1 MSASPRRFARPRL
14 PGALALAG
22 LLLGAAL
29 AAAAAEAPADPSS
42 WPPEQQEFW
51 FEGPGLLVDRE
62 LEDRL
67 RGVDNEQRA
76 VLIEEFLRD
85 PVPETPGNEL
95 LEGVALRRRLARREF
110 LTFLDDRAK
119 LLFLQGKPLRVEPV
133 DCDQTF
139 RPLELWTYTEG
150 SLPLILYQ
158 PQPERPHRLWLPLDS
173 KRALYTDEMS
183 YWLEQFRELRD
194 RIRGRRIDLQLCRF
208 AATID
213 EITGISGLYDF
224 RSDRAGN
231 EELLARLRAPA
242 DLDAWAKSAAATP
255 PGDVA
260 PELTIEDVEL
270 LFPERRGQ
278 RIVSRLVLT
287 VPADQLESI
296 VEGDRPPEFRVQIEG
311 LVQLEGQLFEDFRMR
326 YQIGAD
332 GDPEKVALVV
342 DRALRPRRDF
352 QVHLRVRDEISGAE
366 AFVVRALAVPENPTA
381 VPEVA
386 VPERVVVALGDQ
398 MSAQRVAGRDAIVLV
413 PPETDVV
420 LGLWRADTLVSGER
434 IQTVR
439 FLVDGQV
446 QFTRSRP
453 PFSAEIRLALYPQEQ
468 VIRVEGY
475 DQVDE
480 LVASDE
486 VLINQQRGELEVE
499 ITEPARG
506 GKLSGRVEVAAEV
519 VVPEERRVEKVEFY
533 LNEELVEV
541 REAPPWRAVL
551 EVPEMRSEQD
561 LAYLTVVAELD
572 DGSRAEDVRF
582 LNVSSFMDTV
592 DVDLVELFTTV
603 VDRSNRL
610 VRGLERDRFRVF
622 EDGREQSVSKFELVE
637 NLPLTVGV
645 AVDTSGSM
653 IESLGEARRAAIA
666 FLDNIITPKDR
677 SFAVSFADRP
687 VLLMPRT
694 SDVGAVAA
702 ALEDLTAIGST
713 SLHDAVVTSLYYF
726 RGVRGR
732 RALILLSDGEDT
744 ASTIPYRDALEYARR
759 SGVAIFAIGLDIGRL
774 DIEVRRKL
782 NELAQETGGRSFFI
796 RRAQE
801 LEDVYEEIEQELRS
815 QYLLAYNSDR
825 PATAA
830 GESGEGAFREVEVQV
845 QGSGLKART
854 ISGYYP

>member
-1 MSASPRRFARPRL
+1 M
-14 PGALALAG
+14 
-22 LLLGAAL
+22 
-29 AAAAAEAPADPSS
+29 S

-67 RGVDNEQRA
+67 RAADDEERA
-76 VLIEEFLRD
+76 ELIEEFLRD
-85 PVPETPGNEL
+85 RSPQTPANEL
-95 LEGVALRRRLARREF
+95 REGIGLRRRLARRDF

-119 LLFLQGKPLRVEPV
+119 LLFLHGKPLEVEPV

-139 RPLELWTYTEG
+139 RPIELWTYTEG
-150 SLPLILYQ
+150 AQPLILYQ
-158 PQPERPHRLWLPLDS
+158 PQAERPYRLWLPLDS
-173 KRALYTDEMS
+173 KRALYTDEMV
-183 YWLEQFRELRD
+183 YWLEQFRELRSQ
-194 RIRGRRIDLQLCRF
+194 IRGRRIDLQLCRL
-208 AATID
+208 ASRID
-213 EITGISGLYDF
+213 DITGIGGLHEF
-224 RSDRAGN
+224 RADRPGN
-231 EELLARLRAPA
+231 EHLLARLRAPV
-242 DLDAWAKSAAATP
+242 DLEAWAKSAAATP
-255 PGDVA
+255 LGDVPA
-260 PELTIEDVEL
+260 ELAVEDVEL

-287 VPADQLESI
+287 VPADQLQTI
-296 VEGDRPPEFRVQIEG
+296 VEGDRPPEYRVQIEG
-311 LVQLEGQLFEDFRMR
+311 LVQFEGRLFEDFRMR
-326 YQIGAD
+326 YQIGAED
-332 GDPEKVALVV
+332 DPEKVALVV

-366 AFVVRALAVPENPTA
+366 TFLVRALSVPDNPTA

-434 IQTVR
+434 IQSVR
-439 FLVDGQV
+439 FLVDGAV

-453 PFSAEIRLALYPQEQ
+453 PFSAEVRLALYPQEQ
-468 VIRVEGY
+468 VIRVEGL
-475 DQVDE
+475 DAEGE

-486 VLINQQRGELEVE
+486 VLVNQQRGELRVQ
-499 ITEPARG
+499 ITEPDRG
-506 GKLSGRVEVAAEV
+506 GNLSGRVEAAAEV

-533 LNEELVEV
+533 LNEELVAV
-541 REAPPWRAVL
+541 REAPPWRVVL
-551 EVPEMRSEQD
+551 DVPEMRSQQD
-561 LAYLTVVAELD
+561 LAYLTVIAELD
-572 DGSRAEDVRF
+572 DGARAEDVRF
-582 LNVSSFMDTV
+582 LNVSSYSDTV
-592 DVDLVELFTTV
+592 DVDLVELYTTV
-603 VDRSNRL
+603 TDRSNRV
-610 VRGLERDRFRVF
+610 VRGLGKDLFQVF
-622 EDGREQSVSKFELVE
+622 EDGRQQEISKFELVE
-637 NLPLTVGV
+637 DLPLTVGV
-645 AVDTSGSM
+645 TVDTSGSM
-653 IESLGEARRAAIA
+653 IESLGEARRTAIA

-702 ALEDLTAIGST
+702 ALEDLTAVGST

-774 DIEVRRKL
+774 DIDVRRKL
-782 NELAQETGGRSFFI
+782 NELAHETGGRSFFI
-796 RRAQE
+796 RRAEE
-801 LEDVYEEIEQELRS
+801 LDGVYDEIEQELRS
-815 QYLLAYNSDR
+815 QYLIAYNADR
-825 PATAA
+825 PDSSTEA
-830 GESGEGAFREVEVQV
+830 EFREVEVKV
-845 QGSGLKART
+845 QGSGLEART